1 MAKKKSSKKSNVINS
16 VNGISVQ
23 IYDGITIFA
32 KSDNFKTV
40 DEAIISAQ
48 RIIKNQKSINPD
60 STAYAVVWNKR
71 NMVGYFD

>member
-1 MAKKKSSKKSNVINS
+1 MAKKKSSKKSNIINS
-16 VNGISVQ
+16 VNGISVH

-32 KSDNFKTV
+32 KGDNFKSV
-40 DEAIISAQ
+40 NDAINSAQ
-48 RIIKNQKSINPD
+48 RIIKTQKSIDPE